1 MTSRYPDV
9 VISADAHVG
18 EPEGL
23 RRRLP
28 ARWRKMLAELKVDA
42 DYNINFP
49 IDGKLYEKPHRKK
62 PTVAERVKEFR
73 DDPWQGTNID
83 RRLHDMA
90 LEGVDAQVIFPN
102 IGLTCS
108 MGNEPAAYYRA
119 WARAHNDHVWEV
131 FGPHHKRFK
140 PAAMIAVDDPKQML
154 AEAKRCIRLGFA
166 SLFMPAT
173 VPWQPYRLPVYD
185 KLWSLCEEAGVPV
198 NFHVY
203 SGNLGLDGDF
213 ASIAS
218 MDDRRIKKAKAVY
231 AEERRTGYPELV
243 GITSI
248 GAAAGMSP
256 ILQLAGSGVLERHPK
271 LKFVIVESEAGWLA
285 WVLQMMDQL
294 QERRHLNMFR
304 LKLRPSEYFRRQGA
318 VTMMDDA
325 VALNNVRFTG
335 TDCLVWAN
343 DYPHDEGIF
352 PGSPKAIETIR
363 KTLTPKQAHDVLCGN
378 AARIYGF
385 DLEWLAKNRAEV
397 ARHRHVSPER
407 PAPSWS
413 PADLKRKGRFPKEA
427 PRPQGRTSPTA

>member
-1 MTSRYPDV
+1 MPAERPTI

-18 EPEGL
+18 EPEAL
-23 RRRLP
+23 RKRLP

-49 IDGKLYEKPHRKK
+49 IDGKATEKPHRKK
-62 PTVAERVKEFR
+62 PTPAERLKEFR
-73 DDPWQGTNID
+73 DDPAQGTDLD

-90 LEGVDAQVIFPN
+90 IEGVDAQVIFPN
-102 IGLTCS
+102 IGLGCS
-108 MGNEPAAYYRA
+108 MGNEPAAYYHA
-119 WARAHNDHVWEV
+119 WARAHNDHMWEV
-131 FGPHHKRFK
+131 FGPHHRRFK

-166 SLFMPAT
+166 SLFLPAT

-203 SGNLGLDGDF
+203 SGNLALDGDF
-213 ASIAS
+213 VSIAS
-218 MDDRRIKKAKAVY
+218 LDDRRIEKARAVY
-231 AEERRTGYPELV
+231 RRKRKTGYPELV
-243 GITSI
+243 GTTSI

-271 LKFVIVESEAGWLA
+271 LRFVIVESECGWLA
-285 WVLQMMDQL
+285 WVLQVMDQL
-294 QERRHLNMFR
+294 QERRHLNMF
-304 LKLRPSEYFRRQGA
+304 KLSMRPSEYFRRQGA
-318 VTMMDDA
+318 VTIMDDA

-352 PGSPKAIETIR
+352 PESRKAIDAIR
-363 KTLTPKQAHDVLCGN
+363 ATLTPKQARDVLCGN

-385 DLEWLAKNRAEV
+385 DLAYLAKTQDEV
-397 ARHRHVSPER
+397 AKHLH
-407 PAPSWS
+407 
-413 PADLKRKGRFPKEA
+413 
-427 PRPQGRTSPTA
+427 